1 MEFCLSGER
10 RISPFFLYVMG
21 KRSFGLKMNMGVACF
36 PGIMPR
42 LSIHLPD
49 GSEKTIV
56 LPKNGEYF
64 ARIGRDEHCEI
75 VLPFQSVSGEHA
87 LLQFKEGGYVLED
100 LGSTNGTKIN
110 GLTPMGAATL
120 YDGDEIAL
128 GDARLRF
135 AEEPSPGF
143 SAELSGR
150 EEEAAPSIA
159 MRNLQQLA
167 DEAARTTRNHY
178 LWMALYAVLIFFLAV
193 FAGLTY
199 KHYRVTGELLPLQ
212 WLDIESPK
220 AALKSM
226 PLPQTENGM
235 QH

>member
-1 MEFCLSGER
+1 
-10 RISPFFLYVMG
+10 
-21 KRSFGLKMNMGVACF
+21 
-36 PGIMPR
+36 MPR

-128 GDARLRF
+128 WNARRRF
-135 AEEPSPGF
+135 AEERSPVF
-143 SAELSGR
+143 SDESSGR
-150 EEEAAPSIA
+150 EEDAAPSIA

-193 FAGLTY
+193 FRGLTY
-199 KHYRVTGELLPLQ
+199 KHFSVTGESLPLQ
-212 WLDIESPK
+212 WLGIESPK

-235 QH
+235 QL

>member
-1 MEFCLSGER
+1 
-10 RISPFFLYVMG
+10 
-21 KRSFGLKMNMGVACF
+21 
-36 PGIMPR
+36 MPR
-42 LSIHLPD
+42 LSINLPD

-143 SAELSGR
+143 SAESSGR

-212 WLDIESPK
+212 WLGIESPK

-235 QH
+235 QL

>member
-1 MEFCLSGER
+1 
-10 RISPFFLYVMG
+10 
-21 KRSFGLKMNMGVACF
+21 
-36 PGIMPR
+36 MPR
-42 LSIHLPD
+42 RYNPLPA

-212 WLDIESPK
+212 WLGIESPK

-235 QH
+235 QL

>member
-1 MEFCLSGER
+1 
-10 RISPFFLYVMG
+10 
-21 KRSFGLKMNMGVACF
+21 
-36 PGIMPR
+36 MPR
-42 LSIHLPD
+42 LSIHLPH

-110 GLTPMGAATL
+110 GLTPMVAATL

-143 SAELSGR
+143 SAESSGR
-150 EEEAAPSIA
+150 EEDAVPSIA

>member
-1 MEFCLSGER
+1 
-10 RISPFFLYVMG
+10 
-21 KRSFGLKMNMGVACF
+21 
-36 PGIMPR
+36 MPR

-110 GLTPMGAATL
+110 GLTPMVAATL

-143 SAELSGR
+143 SAESSGR
-150 EEEAAPSIA
+150 EDAVPSIA

-167 DEAARTTRNHY
+167 DEAARTTRN
-178 LWMALYAVLIFFLAV
+178 LIY
-193 FAGLTY
+193 G
-199 KHYRVTGELLPLQ
+199 
-212 WLDIESPK
+212 WLF
-220 AALKSM
+220 M
-226 PLPQTENGM
+226 PS
-235 QH
+235 

>member
-1 MEFCLSGER
+1 
-10 RISPFFLYVMG
+10 
-21 KRSFGLKMNMGVACF
+21 
-36 PGIMPR
+36 MPR

-143 SAELSGR
+143 LPNHPGEKKM
-150 EEEAAPSIA
+150 PSLRSLCGTYSSWR
-159 MRNLQQLA
+159 MKPP
-167 DEAARTTRNHY
+167 ARPGIIIY
-178 LWMALYAVLIFFLAV
+178 
-193 FAGLTY
+193 G
-199 KHYRVTGELLPLQ
+199 
-212 WLDIESPK
+212 WLF
-220 AALKSM
+220 M
-226 PLPQTENGM
+226 PS
-235 QH
+235 

>member
-1 MEFCLSGER
+1 
-10 RISPFFLYVMG
+10 
-21 KRSFGLKMNMGVACF
+21 
-36 PGIMPR
+36 MPR
-42 LSIHLPD
+42 LSIHHPD

-212 WLDIESPK
+212 WLGIESPK

-235 QH
+235 QL

>member
-1 MEFCLSGER
+1 
-10 RISPFFLYVMG
+10 
-21 KRSFGLKMNMGVACF
+21 
-36 PGIMPR
+36 MPR
-42 LSIHLPD
+42 LSIHRPD

-212 WLDIESPK
+212 WLGIESPK

-235 QH
+235 QL

>member
-1 MEFCLSGER
+1 
-10 RISPFFLYVMG
+10 
-21 KRSFGLKMNMGVACF
+21 
-36 PGIMPR
+36 MPR

-110 GLTPMGAATL
+110 GLTPMVAATL

-143 SAELSGR
+143 SAESSGR
-150 EEEAAPSIA
+150 EEDAVPRSLCGTYSSWRMKPPARPGIIIYGWLFMPS
-159 MRNLQQLA
+159 
-167 DEAARTTRNHY
+167 
-178 LWMALYAVLIFFLAV
+178 
-193 FAGLTY
+193 
-199 KHYRVTGELLPLQ
+199 
-212 WLDIESPK
+212 
-220 AALKSM
+220 
-226 PLPQTENGM
+226 
-235 QH
+235 

>member
-1 MEFCLSGER
+1 
-10 RISPFFLYVMG
+10 
-21 KRSFGLKMNMGVACF
+21 
-36 PGIMPR
+36 MPR
-42 LSIHLPD
+42 RYIHHTD

-110 GLTPMGAATL
+110 GLTPMVAATL

-143 SAELSGR
+143 SAESSGR
-150 EEEAAPSIA
+150 EEDAVPSIA

>member
-1 MEFCLSGER
+1 M
-10 RISPFFLYVMG
+10 
-21 KRSFGLKMNMGVACF
+21 
-36 PGIMPR
+36 
-42 LSIHLPD
+42 
-49 GSEKTIV
+49 
-56 LPKNGEYF
+56 
-64 ARIGRDEHCEI
+64 
-75 VLPFQSVSGEHA
+75 LPFQSVSGEHA

-143 SAELSGR
+143 SAESSGR
-150 EEEAAPSIA
+150 EEDAAPSIA

-212 WLDIESPK
+212 WLGIESPK

-235 QH
+235 QL

>member
-1 MEFCLSGER
+1 
-10 RISPFFLYVMG
+10 
-21 KRSFGLKMNMGVACF
+21 
-36 PGIMPR
+36 MPR
-42 LSIHLPD
+42 LSIHHPD

-167 DEAARTTRNHY
+167 DEAACTTRNHY

-212 WLDIESPK
+212 WLGIESPK

-235 QH
+235 QL

>member
-1 MEFCLSGER
+1 
-10 RISPFFLYVMG
+10 
-21 KRSFGLKMNMGVACF
+21 
-36 PGIMPR
+36 MPR
-42 LSIHLPD
+42 LSIQLPD

-100 LGSTNGTKIN
+100 LGSTNGIKIN
-110 GLTPMGAATL
+110 GLTPMGAASL

-135 AEEPSPGF
+135 TEEPSPGL
-143 SAELSGR
+143 ASGPDTG
-150 EEEAAPSIA
+150 EEETVAPSPA
-159 MRNLQQLA
+159 MRNLQHLA
-167 DEAARTTRNHY
+167 DQATRTARKNY
-178 LWMALYAVLIFFLAV
+178 MWMALYAVLVFFLAV
-193 FAGLTY
+193 CTGLTY
-199 KHYRVTGELLPLQ
+199 QHYKVTGELLPLQ
-212 WLDIESPK
+212 WLGIESPK

-226 PLPQTENGM
+226 TPPQTDDGP
-235 QH
+235 H

>member
-1 MEFCLSGER
+1 
-10 RISPFFLYVMG
+10 
-21 KRSFGLKMNMGVACF
+21 
-36 PGIMPR
+36 MPR
-42 LSIHLPD
+42 RSIPHPD

-143 SAELSGR
+143 SAESSGR

-212 WLDIESPK
+212 WLGIESPK

-235 QH
+235 QL

>member
-1 MEFCLSGER
+1 
-10 RISPFFLYVMG
+10 
-21 KRSFGLKMNMGVACF
+21 
-36 PGIMPR
+36 MPR
-42 LSIHLPD
+42 LSIHPPD

-110 GLTPMGAATL
+110 GLTPMVAATL

-143 SAELSGR
+143 SAESSGR
-150 EEEAAPSIA
+150 EEDAVPSIA

>member
-1 MEFCLSGER
+1 
-10 RISPFFLYVMG
+10 
-21 KRSFGLKMNMGVACF
+21 
-36 PGIMPR
+36 MPR
-42 LSIHLPD
+42 LSIPLPH

-110 GLTPMGAATL
+110 GLTPIGAATL

-212 WLDIESPK
+212 WLGIESPK

-235 QH
+235 QL

>member
-1 MEFCLSGER
+1 
-10 RISPFFLYVMG
+10 
-21 KRSFGLKMNMGVACF
+21 
-36 PGIMPR
+36 MPR

-56 LPKNGEYF
+56 LPQNGEYF

-110 GLTPMGAATL
+110 GLTPMVAATL

-143 SAELSGR
+143 SAESSGR
-150 EEEAAPSIA
+150 EEDAAPSIA

-235 QH
+235 QL

>member
-1 MEFCLSGER
+1 
-10 RISPFFLYVMG
+10 
-21 KRSFGLKMNMGVACF
+21 
-36 PGIMPR
+36 MPR

-49 GSEKTIV
+49 GSEKHS

-143 SAELSGR
+143 SAESSGR
-150 EEEAAPSIA
+150 EEDAAPFD
-159 MRNLQQLA
+159 R
-167 DEAARTTRNHY
+167 
-178 LWMALYAVLIFFLAV
+178 YAELTAV
-193 FAGLTY
+193 G
-199 KHYRVTGELLPLQ
+199 G
-212 WLDIESPK
+212 
-220 AALKSM
+220 
-226 PLPQTENGM
+226 
-235 QH
+235 

>member
-1 MEFCLSGER
+1 
-10 RISPFFLYVMG
+10 
-21 KRSFGLKMNMGVACF
+21 
-36 PGIMPR
+36 MPR
-42 LSIHLPD
+42 PSLHLPD
-49 GSEKTIV
+49 GSEKNIV

-135 AEEPSPGF
+135 AISGIFCRIIRERRRCRPF
-143 SAELSGR
+143 DRYAEL
-150 EEEAAPSIA
+150 
-159 MRNLQQLA
+159 
-167 DEAARTTRNHY
+167 T
-178 LWMALYAVLIFFLAV
+178 AV
-193 FAGLTY
+193 G
-199 KHYRVTGELLPLQ
+199 G
-212 WLDIESPK
+212 
-220 AALKSM
+220 
-226 PLPQTENGM
+226 
-235 QH
+235 

>member
-1 MEFCLSGER
+1 
-10 RISPFFLYVMG
+10 
-21 KRSFGLKMNMGVACF
+21 
-36 PGIMPR
+36 MPR
-42 LSIHLPD
+42 LSIHLPV

-212 WLDIESPK
+212 WLGIESPK

-235 QH
+235 QL

>member
-1 MEFCLSGER
+1 
-10 RISPFFLYVMG
+10 
-21 KRSFGLKMNMGVACF
+21 
-36 PGIMPR
+36 MPR
-42 LSIHLPD
+42 LSVHLPA
-49 GSEKTIV
+49 GSENTIV

-143 SAELSGR
+143 SAESSGR
-150 EEEAAPSIA
+150 EEDAAPSIA

-212 WLDIESPK
+212 WLGIESPK

-235 QH
+235 QL

>member
-1 MEFCLSGER
+1 
-10 RISPFFLYVMG
+10 
-21 KRSFGLKMNMGVACF
+21 
-36 PGIMPR
+36 MPR
-42 LSIHLPD
+42 LSIQLPD

-87 LLQFKEGGYVLED
+87 LLQFKEGAYVLED
-100 LGSTNGTKIN
+100 LGSTKGIKIN
-110 GLTPMGAATL
+110 GLTHMGA
-120 YDGDEIAL
+120 AL

-135 AEEPSPGF
+135 AEEPSPGLIPEPTE
-143 SAELSGR
+143 AG
-150 EEEAAPSIA
+150 EEEAAPSAA

-167 DEAARTTRNHY
+167 DEATRTARKNY
-178 LWMALYAVLIFFLAV
+178 LWMALYAVLMFFLAV

-199 KHYRVTGELLPLQ
+199 KHYKVTGELLPLQ
-212 WLDIESPK
+212 WLGIESPK

-226 PLPQTENGM
+226 TPPQAADAA
-235 QH
+235 QQ

>member
-1 MEFCLSGER
+1 
-10 RISPFFLYVMG
+10 
-21 KRSFGLKMNMGVACF
+21 
-36 PGIMPR
+36 MPR
-42 LSIHLPD
+42 LSINLPD

-110 GLTPMGAATL
+110 GLTPMVAATL

-143 SAELSGR
+143 SAESSGR
-150 EEEAAPSIA
+150 EE
-159 MRNLQQLA
+159 
-167 DEAARTTRNHY
+167 D
-178 LWMALYAVLIFFLAV
+178 AV
-193 FAGLTY
+193 
-199 KHYRVTGELLPLQ
+199 P
-212 WLDIESPK
+212 
-220 AALKSM
+220 
-226 PLPQTENGM
+226 
-235 QH
+235 

>member
-1 MEFCLSGER
+1 
-10 RISPFFLYVMG
+10 
-21 KRSFGLKMNMGVACF
+21 
-36 PGIMPR
+36 MPR
-42 LSIHLPD
+42 HSNHLPD

-128 GDARLRF
+128 GDAKLRF
-135 AEEPSPGF
+135 TEEPSPGF
-143 SAELSGR
+143 SAESSGR

-212 WLDIESPK
+212 WLGIESPK

-235 QH
+235 QL

>member
-1 MEFCLSGER
+1 
-10 RISPFFLYVMG
+10 
-21 KRSFGLKMNMGVACF
+21 
-36 PGIMPR
+36 MPR

-150 EEEAAPSIA
+150 
-159 MRNLQQLA
+159 

-212 WLDIESPK
+212 WLGIESPK

-235 QH
+235 QL

>member
-1 MEFCLSGER
+1 
-10 RISPFFLYVMG
+10 
-21 KRSFGLKMNMGVACF
+21 
-36 PGIMPR
+36 MPR
-42 LSIHLPD
+42 HSIHHPD

-212 WLDIESPK
+212 WLGIESPK

-235 QH
+235 QL

>member
-1 MEFCLSGER
+1 M
-10 RISPFFLYVMG
+10 
-21 KRSFGLKMNMGVACF
+21 
-36 PGIMPR
+36 
-42 LSIHLPD
+42 
-49 GSEKTIV
+49 
-56 LPKNGEYF
+56 
-64 ARIGRDEHCEI
+64 
-75 VLPFQSVSGEHA
+75 LPFQSVSGEHA
-87 LLQFKEGGYVLED
+87 LLQFKEGGYILED

-178 LWMALYAVLIFFLAV
+178 LWMALYAVLIFFWLC
-193 FAGLTY
+193 
-199 KHYRVTGELLPLQ
+199 LP
-212 WLDIESPK
+212 D
-220 AALKSM
+220 
-226 PLPQTENGM
+226 
-235 QH
+235 

>member
-1 MEFCLSGER
+1 
-10 RISPFFLYVMG
+10 
-21 KRSFGLKMNMGVACF
+21 
-36 PGIMPR
+36 MPR
-42 LSIHLPD
+42 LSIYLPD

-212 WLDIESPK
+212 WLGIESPK

-235 QH
+235 QL

>member
-1 MEFCLSGER
+1 
-10 RISPFFLYVMG
+10 
-21 KRSFGLKMNMGVACF
+21 
-36 PGIMPR
+36 MPR

-100 LGSTNGTKIN
+100 LG
-110 GLTPMGAATL
+110 LTPMVAATL

-143 SAELSGR
+143 SAESSGR
-150 EEEAAPSIA
+150 EEDAVPSIA

>member
-1 MEFCLSGER
+1 
-10 RISPFFLYVMG
+10 
-21 KRSFGLKMNMGVACF
+21 
-36 PGIMPR
+36 MPR

-75 VLPFQSVSGEHA
+75 VLPFLSVSGEHA

-167 DEAARTTRNHY
+167 DEVARTTRNHY

-212 WLDIESPK
+212 WLGIESPK

-235 QH
+235 QL

>member
-1 MEFCLSGER
+1 MLF
-10 RISPFFLYVMG
+10 
-21 KRSFGLKMNMGVACF
+21 RS
-36 PGIMPR
+36 
-42 LSIHLPD
+42 
-49 GSEKTIV
+49 
-56 LPKNGEYF
+56 
-64 ARIGRDEHCEI
+64 
-75 VLPFQSVSGEHA
+75 
-87 LLQFKEGGYVLED
+87 
-100 LGSTNGTKIN
+100 
-110 GLTPMGAATL
+110 
-120 YDGDEIAL
+120 
-128 GDARLRF
+128 RF
-135 AEEPSPGF
+135 VEEPSPGF
-143 SAELSGR
+143 SAESSGR
-150 EEEAAPSIA
+150 EEDAVPSIA